1 VEAPAGDHNV
11 KGYCY
16 GYFTCHIVVGLDPE
30 GRMYMLDLWRQ
41 QASSDVVSKPF
52 AILAN
57 VSLNSRSQ
65 AG

>member
-1 VEAPAGDHNV
+1 VEAPAGGHNV

-41 QASSDVVSKPF
+41 QASSDACIEAFCNLSKTC
-52 AILAN
+52 L
-57 VSLNSRSQ
+57 
-65 AG
+65 